1 MTNYPHLINGQEIPG
16 SSKESLPITNP
27 STENPLGYVPL
38 ANQADVNLA
47 VAAAKEA
54 LPAWADTPPAAR
66 AKILFRWRQLIDD
79 HLDELAH
86 LISQEHGK
94 SKIEAVGS
102 IQRGADVL
110 EFACGIPS
118 ALKGEFSS
126 NVGRQV
132 DSYSMR
138 QPVGVVAAITPFN
151 FPAMIPLW
159 IGSVAI
165 ACGNTVVLKPSERT
179 PSAALFLAK
188 LALKAGLPKG
198 VLNVL
203 HGAKDAVNGLLTHP
217 DVAAISF
224 VGQTSTAKYVQ
235 ATAIAHGKRVQAFGG
250 AKNHA
255 LVMPDADMDSTVDAI
270 LGAAYGSAGERCM
283 AISVAVAVGDATADA
298 LIEKLSPKIKALKI
312 DAPTN
317 AAAEMGPLITKEHH
331 TKVRAFI
338 DTGIKEGASL
348 VIDGRDICSGK
359 RGYFL
364 GGCLFDH
371 VKTNMSI
378 YQDEIFGPVLCVVRV
393 QSYEEGLALINNH
406 SYANGVAIF
415 TRDGDSARDFC
426 HRIQVGMVG
435 VNVPIPVPVG
445 FHSFGGWKD
454 SVFADHGMH
463 GMEGVRFF
471 TKLKTITS
479 RWPSGI
485 RQGVEFSLPTVE

>member
-1 MTNYPHLINGQEIPG
+1 MTRYPHLIDGAETSGNSQK
-16 SSKESLPITNP
+16 SQPIINP
-27 STENPLGYVPL
+27 STEQILGYVPL
-38 ANQADVNLA
+38 ANQEDVNQA
-47 VAAAKEA
+47 VRAALDAFP
-54 LPAWADTPPAAR
+54 LWADTPPAAR
-66 AKILFRWRQLIDD
+66 AKILFKWRQLIDD

-86 LISQEHGK
+86 LISSEHGK

-110 EFACGIPS
+110 EFACSIPS

-132 DSYSMR
+132 DSYSIR

-198 VLNVL
+198 VLNIL

-217 DVAAISF
+217 DVAAVSF

-235 ATAIAHGKRVQAFGG
+235 ETAIAHGKRVQAFGG

-283 AISVAVAVGDATADA
+283 AISVAVAVGNNTADT
-298 LIEKLSPKIKALKI
+298 LVEKLSPKIKALKI

-331 TKVRAFI
+331 TKVHTLI
-338 DTGIKEGASL
+338 DTGVKEGASL
-348 VIDGRDICSGK
+348 LIDGRELCVGK
-359 RGYFL
+359 TGYFL

-371 VKTNMSI
+371 VKTDMEI
-378 YQDEIFGPVLCVVRV
+378 YQNEIFGPVLCVVRV
-393 QSYEEGLALINNH
+393 QSYEEGLNLINNH
-406 SYANGVAIF
+406 AYANGVAIF